1 MFITLLQRYT
11 SPRRTHEFTVTRTN
25 ALLRK
30 AASLLAALVALASWH
45 AAAAV
50 TAGIVTS
57 NATQV
62 AGVAAFSWT
71 ITLTN
76 AASIATDVRMTL
88 PMPNGALFSN
98 HSLAG
103 TAAGSYACIAPEVG
117 TAGTF
122 TCEAAS
128 VPASGVA
135 TITVVAIYRVDMS
148 GGVRTTT
155 VRVVSGG
162 TESVASVQ
170 HTVQNTA
177 ALFLSLSAT
186 PAVAAGG
193 LVSLRARIQSNGGS
207 SGINGTLTIPLP
219 AGLAFVGVYGSR
231 DLDGTCSYDPV
242 AHAVQCLATYL
253 TSGAALHDATV
264 VTRSSY
270 DLAPGPLTTTA
281 TLVAGVGTV
290 SGSPASA
297 STTVSN

>member
-1 MFITLLQRYT
+1 MSIKLLQRCT
-11 SPRRTHEFTVTRTN
+11 SPGPTPGFTVIPV
-25 ALLRK
+25 AAVLQK
-30 AASLLAALVALASWH
+30 AASLLAALVAFASWQ

-50 TAGIVTS
+50 TAGIVTG
-57 NATQV
+57 NATPV
-62 AGVAAFSWT
+62 VGNGAFTWT

-76 AASIATDVRMTL
+76 AASVATDVRMTF
-88 PMPNGALFSN
+88 PMPTGALYVN

-103 TAAGSYACIAPEVG
+103 TAAGSYACIAPEAN

-128 VPASGVA
+128 VPASGIA
-135 TITVVAIYRVDMS
+135 TITVVAQYRGDMS
-148 GGVRTTT
+148 GGVRTAT

-170 HTVQNTA
+170 HTAQNTA
-177 ALFLSLSAT
+177 ALLLSLSAT
-186 PAVAAGG
+186 PAVTAGG
-193 LVSLRARIQSNGGS
+193 LVSLRARIQSNGSS
-207 SGINGTLTIPLP
+207 SGINGTLTITLP

-242 AHAVQCLATYL
+242 AHAVQCLAAYL
-253 TSGAALHDATV
+253 TSGSALHDATV

-281 TLVAGVGTV
+281 TLVAGVGSV
-290 SGSPASA
+290 AGSPATA